1 MRGLRS
7 AFVWKQNAYKSFVGI
22 PKAKFVSPQVIIC
35 KYNIK
40 MDPTLVGFESVDSFQ
55 FPEQKEKLYVFVD
68 KVMKL
73 ESQNS

>member
-40 MDPTLVGFESVDSFQ
+40 MDPTLVGFESVDSF
-55 FPEQKEKLYVFVD
+55 
-68 KVMKL
+68 
-73 ESQNS
+73 